1 VVISLQQTALLL
13 QLGTALMSGRTD
25 QPGLRGF
32 FDVVGQAGAQA
43 APILFQMGI
52 EKQKADRE
60 INAAAL
66 DLYFKQMEDMSD
78 RSGPYVMV
86 YQNYK
91 TNDDGSL
98 ALNNHRKTY

>member
-1 VVISLQQTALLL
+1 
-13 QLGTALMSGRTD
+13 MSGRTD

-43 APILFQMGI
+43 APMLFQMGI

-91 TNDDGSL
+91 MNL
-98 ALNNHRKTY
+98 PMI